1 MWRLIALTRDVK
13 KFRIRRNSKA
23 RLDLMFAV
31 NLLTTLMGNLRLSKM
46 NGRTFINLI
55 CTQMLQ
61 KKLDIGL
68 WLVQSGSIDP
78 VNT

>member
-1 MWRLIALTRDVK
+1 
-13 KFRIRRNSKA
+13 
-23 RLDLMFAV
+23 MFGV

-61 KKLDIGL
+61 EKLDIGL
-68 WLVQSGSIDP
+68 CLVQSGSIDP